1 MAEHNATDAAQAL
14 ADERGVDLASVQ
26 ATGADGR
33 ITKADVERHADDSE
47 AAPQEAGHETG
58 ENTPQSD
65 PETAAAAEGD
75 EEVVRLIPNP
85 KRTATEV
92 IAFVDG
98 ERVAFG
104 EGGALVTAPQADE
117 LKKLKGE
124 DVSGNQVAL
133 LVQRTAS

>member
-14 ADERGVDLASVQ
+14 AEERGIDLASVQ

-33 ITKADVERHADDSE
+33 ITKADVERQADDSE

-58 ENTPQSD
+58 ENTPQD
-65 PETAAAAEGD
+65 NPEAEAQGD

-92 IAFVDG
+92 IAYVDG

-104 EGGALVTAPQADE
+104 EGGALVTASQADE

-124 DVSGNQVAL
+124 DVNGNQVAL